1 MESVMR
7 KKLNVTIGVLG
18 AFSMLAAAAATGADS
33 YAEDRAKIEDLMG
46 RYLFAMDWRDAEAY
60 ASTFTEDGVL
70 DYASGVEKGRA
81 AIAGMVNRMREN
93 EIKRNAE
100 AKLRPARTR
109 HNITN
114 TIIKID
120 GNKATARS
128 YWTAYA
134 NDNPERK
141 AEISS
146 YGHYED
152 ELVKQNGQ
160 WLFTKRVIY
169 NEQLDKRAASGKPVG
184 W

>member
-1 MESVMR
+1 MR
-7 KKLNVTIGVLG
+7 NATRAFIGVLG
-18 AFSMLAAAAATGADS
+18 ALSLMAGAAASAADS
-33 YAEDRAKIEDLMG
+33 YAEDRAQIEDLMG

-70 DYASGVEKGRA
+70 DYAGGVEKGRA
-81 AIAGMVNRMREN
+81 AIRAMIDGMRESDA
-93 EIKRNAE
+93 KRNAE
-100 AKLRPARTR
+100 SKLRPARTR
-109 HNITN
+109 HNVTN
-114 TIIKID
+114 TIIKIQ
-120 GNKATARS
+120 GSRATARS
-128 YWTAYA
+128 YWTAYSNN
-134 NDNPERK
+134 NDTRK

-169 NEQLDKRAASGKPVG
+169 NEQLDKRAASGKPVA

>member
-1 MESVMR
+1 MR
-7 KKLNVTIGVLG
+7 NAARAWVGVLG
-18 AFSMLAAAAATGADS
+18 ALSLTALGGVASAADS
-33 YAEDRAKIEDLMG
+33 YAEDRAQIEDLMG
-46 RYLFAMDWRDAEAY
+46 RYLFAMDWRDADAY
-60 ASTFTEDGVL
+60 AATFTEDGVL
-70 DYASGVEKGRA
+70 DYAGGVEKGRA
-81 AIAGMVNRMREN
+81 AIRAMVNGMRDN
-93 EIKRNAE
+93 EAKRNADS
-100 AKLRPARTR
+100 KLRPPRTR
-109 HNITN
+109 HNVTN
-114 TIIKID
+114 TVIKIQ

-134 NDNPERK
+134 NNNDQRK

-169 NEQLDKRAASGKPVG
+169 NEQLDKRAASGKPVA